1 MKGLSPGKRYGIIG
15 TQGSGK
21 SNSAWVLLNE
31 LRVKAHPIVIL
42 DHKGEYSTVPGC
54 VQLKASQTGASA
66 LPLRLRNS
74 NVSTVID
81 LRGHPNNKAWV
92 RDFITACLRLNRRV
106 PMLVVIEEAHNYVPQ
121 KGKAD
126 GCRQAVNNLA
136 SEGRSLGY
144 GLVIISQ
151 RCSKIDKDALTQ
163 CDALFI
169 HNHHFKTDL
178 DYLEDFIG
186 KERRAMVQQLGTGQ
200 VLHLDMAEGYTY
212 ETFQMP
218 KAPNKPIGGTPEPQK
233 VQPNYNQFYAPLPGQ
248 YPRGVI
254 SYADYKPS
262 KALAAVVIIVVVV
275 AFVLAYLAYRGMNPR
290 DGSAP
295 AGTASDAEEMP
306 F

>member
-1 MKGLSPGKRYGIIG
+1 MKGLNPSKRYGIIG
-15 TQGSGK
+15 TTGSGK

-31 LRVKAHPIVIL
+31 LRVKAHPLVIL

-81 LRGHPNNKAWV
+81 LRGHPSRNAWV
-92 RDFITACLRLNRRV
+92 RDFINSCLRLNRRV
-106 PMLVVIEEAHNYVPQ
+106 PMLIVIEEAHNYVPQ

-178 DYLEDFIG
+178 DYLEEFIG
-186 KERRAMVQQLGTGQ
+186 KERRAVVQQLATGQ
-200 VLHLDMAEGYTY
+200 VLHLDMSGGYTY

-218 KAPNKPIGGTPEPQK
+218 KASNKPVGTTPDPQK
-233 VQPNYNQFYAPLPGQ
+233 VQPNYQQFYAPLPGQ
-248 YPRGVI
+248 YPRGVVGY
-254 SYADYKPS
+254 SDYKPS
-262 KALAAVVIIVVVV
+262 PAIAVLVIIVVVV
-275 AFVLAYLAYRGMNPR
+275 ALMLAYLAYKGMNPK
-290 DGSAP
+290 DGTAP
-295 AGTASDAEEMP
+295 AGTDSDDQGMP